1 MWAQH
6 HNTMSYIFS
15 ATYKHKQMLFRLVK
29 QVTPGALKEAEG
41 GEIIGR
47 FEEIGFGRS
56 FVDDAEAV
64 ELHVVAESVLFTQ
77 FEHIRSHKPDYLL

>member
-1 MWAQH
+1 
-6 HNTMSYIFS
+6 MSYIFS
-15 ATYKHKQMLFRLVK
+15 ATYKHKHMLFRLVQ

-64 ELHVVAESVLFTQ
+64 ELHVVAESVLVTQ